1 MMTVFTNPSA
11 RRKSENNFKSTSL
24 QIGNKKGGN
33 GNRRISCGVSA
44 IKAKA
49 PPEPEVVQ
57 DSASSNVLRMGTRI
71 SLSALHRERLRLTS
85 EVIGGQSKTYKS
97 SGKSLDLDYDT
108 MEFKSIL
115 PSSNFQFD
123 ELKRLNSL
131 EDETSE
137 NKNKEAAVVL
147 HTSELLDET
156 EAVPYDDPANESL
169 SESLMERFDNM
180 ETDETLPERQIV
192 SVTILKGEGGKL
204 GLKITGDSSGIY
216 IDDFDEA
223 IVRME
228 GNRLK
233 KGDRLVAVNGRSLEN
248 VSYANAIDLIKK
260 SGESVHLLVSQL
272 KDQ

>member
-1 MMTVFTNPSA
+1 M
-11 RRKSENNFKSTSL
+11 
-24 QIGNKKGGN
+24 GYKKG
-33 GNRRISCGVSA
+33 
-44 IKAKA
+44 
-49 PPEPEVVQ
+49 
-57 DSASSNVLRMGTRI
+57 
-71 SLSALHRERLRLTS
+71 
-85 EVIGGQSKTYKS
+85 
-97 SGKSLDLDYDT
+97 GKSLDLDYDT

-115 PSSNFQFD
+115 PSNIKQQQQQNQFHENLIREND
-123 ELKRLNSL
+123 FTT
-131 EDETSE
+131 ETE
-137 NKNKEAAVVL
+137 KENKEAAVVL

-156 EAVPYDDPANESL
+156 EAVPYDDPANEGL

-228 GNRLK
+228 GNRIK

-260 SGESVHLLVSQL
+260 SGESVP
-272 KDQ
+272 

>member
-97 SGKSLDLDYDT
+97 SGKSLDLDY
-108 MEFKSIL
+108 
-115 PSSNFQFD
+115 Q
-123 ELKRLNSL
+123 
-131 EDETSE
+131 
-137 NKNKEAAVVL
+137 
-147 HTSELLDET
+147 
-156 EAVPYDDPANESL
+156 
-169 SESLMERFDNM
+169 
-180 ETDETLPERQIV
+180 Q
-192 SVTILKGEGGKL
+192 
-204 GLKITGDSSGIY
+204 
-216 IDDFDEA
+216 
-223 IVRME
+223 
-228 GNRLK
+228 
-233 KGDRLVAVNGRSLEN
+233 
-248 VSYANAIDLIKK
+248 
-260 SGESVHLLVSQL
+260 
-272 KDQ
+272 

>member
-1 MMTVFTNPSA
+1 MTVFTNPSA
-11 RRKSENNFKSTSL
+11 RRKSENFKSTSL
-24 QIGNKKGGN
+24 QIGKKG
-33 GNRRISCGVSA
+33 RRISCGVSA

-131 EDETSE
+131 EDETE

>member
-1 MMTVFTNPSA
+1 
-11 RRKSENNFKSTSL
+11 
-24 QIGNKKGGN
+24 
-33 GNRRISCGVSA
+33 
-44 IKAKA
+44 
-49 PPEPEVVQ
+49 
-57 DSASSNVLRMGTRI
+57 
-71 SLSALHRERLRLTS
+71 
-85 EVIGGQSKTYKS
+85 
-97 SGKSLDLDYDT
+97 
-108 MEFKSIL
+108 
-115 PSSNFQFD
+115 
-123 ELKRLNSL
+123 
-131 EDETSE
+131 
-137 NKNKEAAVVL
+137 
-147 HTSELLDET
+147 
-156 EAVPYDDPANESL
+156 
-169 SESLMERFDNM
+169 M

>member
-1 MMTVFTNPSA
+1 MTVFTNPSA
-11 RRKSENNFKSTSL
+11 RRKSENFKSTSL
-24 QIGNKKGGN
+24 QIGKKG
-33 GNRRISCGVSA
+33 RRISCGVSA

-49 PPEPEVVQ
+49 EPEVP

-85 EVIGGQSKTYKS
+85 EVIGGQSKTYKK
-97 SGKSLDLDYDT
+97 GGGGGGSLDLDYDT

-115 PSSNFQFD
+115 PSNMASAD
-123 ELKRLNSL
+123 TEK
-131 EDETSE
+131 
-137 NKNKEAAVVL
+137 KEAAVVL

-228 GNRLK
+228 GNRIK

>member
-1 MMTVFTNPSA
+1 M
-11 RRKSENNFKSTSL
+11 
-24 QIGNKKGGN
+24 
-33 GNRRISCGVSA
+33 
-44 IKAKA
+44 
-49 PPEPEVVQ
+49 
-57 DSASSNVLRMGTRI
+57 
-71 SLSALHRERLRLTS
+71 
-85 EVIGGQSKTYKS
+85 
-97 SGKSLDLDYDT
+97 
-108 MEFKSIL
+108 
-115 PSSNFQFD
+115 D
-123 ELKRLNSL
+123 E
-131 EDETSE
+131 
-137 NKNKEAAVVL
+137 A
-147 HTSELLDET
+147 
-156 EAVPYDDPANESL
+156 EAVPYADPSNESL
-169 SESLMERFDNM
+169 SDSLMERFDNM